1 MIVDGRAGGGLRE
14 RKKRATRRALSD
26 AALRLALDRGI
37 DHLTVEEISEAVGVS
52 ARTFFNYF
60 SSKEEALLGDSP
72 LLTGELPVRSL
83 VLEAGSVL
91 DGLHRVIMA
100 AAGAESRPEELR
112 LRHELMERHPVLVP
126 RLFARVAVFQQTLAS
141 AVAERTGGDPADTYP
156 QLMASVACA
165 AMQTAMRTWKAGDGG
180 QPFGQH
186 VDEVFGLLK
195 NALGQEEAGSGGAGP
210 SAPSSAGHQR
220 HRTPAPAIA
229 DPGFLG
235 RAADRARGG
244 SR

>member
-1 MIVDGRAGGGLRE
+1 MIEDGQTGGGLRE

-26 AALRLALDRGI
+26 AALRLALERGP

-60 SSKEEALLGDSP
+60 SSKDEALLGDSP
-72 LLTGELPVRSL
+72 LLSGELPVRSL

-91 DGLHRVIMA
+91 QGLHRVIVA

-112 LRHELMERHPVLVP
+112 LRHELMERHPVLIP
-126 RLFARVAVFQQTLAS
+126 RFFARVAAFQQTLAS
-141 AVAERTGGDPADTYP
+141 AVAERAGADPADTYP
-156 QLMASVACA
+156 QLMATVAFA
-165 AMQTAMRTWKAGDGG
+165 AMQTAMHTWKARDGG

-195 NALGQEEAGSGGAGP
+195 NALGQGEAGA
-210 SAPSSAGHQR
+210 
-220 HRTPAPAIA
+220 
-229 DPGFLG
+229 G
-235 RAADRARGG
+235 RAGACRAVMR
-244 SR
+244 